1 MRFILAHD
9 VARNRAA
16 EAVKSAPDGYVVTLA
31 EPTRNADQNALMWVY
46 LQAFSDQLEWPVNGS
61 MTRLTPEEWKEIL
74 SAAYRQY
81 RPRVAA
87 GLDGGMVMLGMRTSR
102 MGKREF
108 AEFMDFIQATAAVRE
123 VNVKE
128 N

>member
-46 LQAFSDQLEWPVNGS
+46 LQAFSDQLQWPVNGS

-108 AEFMDFIQATAAVRE
+108 AEFMDFIEATAAVRGI
-123 VNVKE
+123 NVKT
-128 N
+128 

>member
-9 VARNRAA
+9 VARQRAA

-46 LQAFSDQLEWPVNGS
+46 LQAFSDQLQWPVNGS